1 MKTKKI
7 RLSNIVLPSN
17 ILMAPL
23 AGYTCYPFRILCYEM
38 GAGLCF
44 TEMIS
49 SNSLRYTDVAT
60 KRLLFTTENEKIKAI
75 QLFGSDP
82 RIIEEMARSEYFN
95 KFDIIDINMGC
106 PVPNIFKSG
115 AGSALLYDI
124 KRASKIIKG
133 CRKSGKI
140 VTVKFRVGV
149 KENNLFASEFAK
161 MCEDSGAEM
170 ITIHGRTRS
179 MMYKGEPY
187 YSEIEK
193 AKASVS
199 IPVIA
204 NGGIFSIEDSD
215 KMMNLT
221 GVDGIMIG
229 RYALE
234 NPFVFSQLLGKRI
247 LKTKYKILNE
257 QIELSQKYYDETFTL
272 SYIKK
277 IASFCMR
284 EFKDK
289 KKYKMNLYQCGNIKE
304 LKEVIKIIFYNEG
317 SDNNWRDLL

>member
-1 MKTKKI
+1 MEIKEI
-7 RLSNIVLPSN
+7 RLSDVVLPSN
-17 ILMAPL
+17 VLMAPL
-23 AGYTCYPFRILCYEM
+23 AGYTCYPFRMLCYEM

-49 SNSLRYTDVAT
+49 SNSLRYKDGAT
-60 KRLLFTTENEKIKAI
+60 KRLLFTTNEEPIKAV

-82 RIIEEMARSEYFN
+82 RVMEQMARSEYFN
-95 KFDIIDINMGC
+95 KFNIIDINMGC

-124 KRASKIIKG
+124 KRAAKIIKG
-133 CRKSGKI
+133 CKKSGKI

-149 KENNLFASEFAK
+149 KENDLFAAEFAK

-170 ITIHGRTRS
+170 ITIHGRSRN

-187 YSEIEK
+187 YTEIEK
-193 AKASVS
+193 AKTSVN
-199 IPVIA
+199 IPVIS
-204 NGGIFSIEDSD
+204 NGGIFSLEDGE

-234 NPFVFSQLLGKRI
+234 NPFIFSSFTNKGIK
-247 LKTKYKILNE
+247 KNKYGIISE
-257 QIELSQKYYDETFTL
+257 QIDLTLKYYDETFTL

-277 IASFCMR
+277 LASFCMR

-289 KKYKMNLYQCGNIKE
+289 RKYKVDLYQCGNIEE
-304 LKEVIKIIFYNEG
+304 LKEVVKKIF
-317 SDNNWRDLL
+317 